1 MPLPDTVL
9 RRAEQLAINYL
20 SDINY
25 YPTLNGNIMFVDSGE
40 YAFYKGKVLPQA
52 QSRSHAGRFIDPEMW
67 VIHIYNDYEGK
78 VKYNFG
84 NRKMVQG
91 QNQSFNLFKLLYH
104 GTSFYTYPEGK
115 RASFY
120 DRYRKHWNFNRKSRR
135 GIGQPFTSTLES
147 LVHQACEDAIS
158 QATKDYFNGRL
169 NGDPGPEVE
178 GGII

>member
-1 MPLPDTVL
+1 MLPDAVL

-40 YAFYKGKVLPQA
+40 YAFYKGKILPGA
-52 QSRSHAGRFIDPEMW
+52 KGRSNSGRFIDPEMW
-67 VIHIYNDYEGK
+67 IIHMYNDYQGN

-91 QNQSFNLFKLLYH
+91 ETKSFNLFKLLYH
-104 GTSFYTYPEGK
+104 GTSYYHALYEGK
-115 RASFY
+115 RMSFY
-120 DRYRKHWNFNRKSRR
+120 DRYRKHWNWNRYGRR
-135 GIGQPFTSTLES
+135 GIGAPFTTELEA
-147 LVHQACEDAIS
+147 LVKKACEDAIE
-158 QATKDYFNGRL
+158 QATKDFLNGRVGG
-169 NGDPGPEVE
+169 NPGPDIE